1 MTGARRRLAE
11 EYPDRHTLP
20 YPKPVHPRPAAP
32 RRRHA
37 PEGSRPARPVTGAR
51 RRLAEE
57 YPDRAVAW
65 FAVGCYYL
73 CVGQHESA
81 RRFFGKATALDAGF
95 APAWLGFGH
104 AFAAQDESD
113 QARPARRPAAL
124 RMAAS
129 VPTSAL
135 SLPGLRL
142 GAEALA
148 RRPASLRSPPAGRA
162 RRALAHAGPAPARG
176 GVRRHAA
183 PGRGRIWRLG
193 GSAADLNARH
203 YPRV

>member
-1 MTGARRRLAE
+1 LSCARRTSCSCAGTGAAPAIPNPSLVLSTLA
-11 EYPDRHTLP
+11 PLP
-20 YPKPVHPRPAAP
+20 
-32 RRRHA
+32 A
-37 PEGSRPARPVTGAR
+37 PEARARVSVDSGRASGAVLDSWTGAR

-113 QARPARRPAAL
+113 QARP
-124 RMAAS
+124 
-129 VPTSAL
+129 
-135 SLPGLRL
+135 GL
-142 GAEALA
+142 
-148 RRPASLRSPPAGRA
+148 
-162 RRALAHAGPAPARG
+162 
-176 GVRRHAA
+176 
-183 PGRGRIWRLG
+183 
-193 GSAADLNARH
+193 
-203 YPRV
+203 